1 MDEETTREPEAQGSK
16 EYSVQGFTG
25 VEVSTAI
32 EFDIT
37 HSPDF
42 SVKAVG
48 DEKLIK
54 RLKVEVHDQALEVGL
69 DSGISLFGGSRSNGG
84 LKVTITMPQL
94 RRLAASGACTGIA
107 KGFKSP
113 DDFDLQLSGASET
126 EIDVEA
132 GKAAAA
138 VSGAGRLT
146 GTLKA
151 QETGLKLSGA
161 SRCDLS
167 GAGGDTRLGF
177 SGASRA
183 DLSMFRAQD
192 VEADLSGASKAKI
205 TMDGTLNA
213 RLSGASTLEYAGNV
227 VLGRKSTS
235 GASKIRQAEETPR

>member
-1 MDEETTREPEAQGSK
+1 MDEETTRESETKGVE
-16 EYSVQGFTG
+16 EYSAEGFTG

-32 EFDIT
+32 EFEIM
-37 HSPDF
+37 HSADF

-54 RLKVEVHDQALEVGL
+54 RLKVDVSQQTLKVGL
-69 DSGISLFGGSRSNGG
+69 DTGFSLLGGFRSSGNV
-84 LKVTITMPQL
+84 KVTITMPQL

-107 KGFKSP
+107 KGFRSS
-113 DDFDLQLSGASET
+113 DDFDLQISGASEA

-132 GKAAAA
+132 GKTAAA

-167 GAGGDTRLGF
+167 GTGGTTRLDF
-177 SGASRA
+177 SGASQA
-183 DLSMFRAQD
+183 DLSGFEMKD
-192 VEADLSGASKAKI
+192 SDIDLSGASKAKI
-205 TMDGTLNA
+205 AMDGKLDA
-213 RLSGASTLEYAGNV
+213 DLSGASSLEYAGNV
-227 VLGRKSTS
+227 VLGKTSTS
-235 GASKIRQAEETPR
+235 GASKIRQAS